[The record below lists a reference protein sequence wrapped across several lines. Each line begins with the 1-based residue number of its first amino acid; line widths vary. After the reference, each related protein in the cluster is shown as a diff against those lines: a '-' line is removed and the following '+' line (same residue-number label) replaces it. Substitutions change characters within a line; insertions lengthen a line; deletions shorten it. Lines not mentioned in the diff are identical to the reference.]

1 VRIDRAEYIGKP
13 YSAVEHQLTQIAAD
27 GKYTIAIMEPDSPA
41 NIDRETHRLNVYVDA
56 DFKVTDLRFG

>member
-1 VRIDRAEYIGKP
+1 MRIDRADYIGKP

-27 GKYTIAIMEPDSPA
+27 GKYNIAIMEPGPPA
-41 NIDRETHRLNVYVDA
+41 NIDPQTHRLNVYVDA